1 VCGEGAVNE
10 SDRWGEGQVT
20 AVLRT
25 APRIVGSYDDGPSPT
40 DPCADS
46 APGRHPV
53 PINERFVE
61 TRPCFASSWIV
72 RAEDLNCPVQ
82 SARTVSGVRVSLCAP
97 PDASYGLYAVSPPE
111 YDLNPASLRALSDAM
126 KSILSDVPD
135 GIELRSVET
144 LRPHVLARAK
154 DLLYAHLA
162 SRTSDD
168 GAGHDIERESERL
181 AELMCKYTSGYG
193 VLETVLRD
201 PWVQDIYVDSPCWD
215 NPVQVVLRSDTG
227 IPVRQKCRTN
237 LYLGSRDVQAFVARI
252 KFETGLPFSEAH
264 PVLEADM
271 RHLGGRVTL
280 VGPPLSAR
288 GVSVAI
294 RKHSTSVWTLTR
306 LIANGTVSPLL
317 ASFLWACVI
326 GRRTLLLA
334 GSRGAGKTTLLTSL
348 LLEFPL
354 SQRIVLLED
363 TPEVPTARLQALGYD
378 IQALRFMGG
387 SAGSALS
394 AQEALRVSLRMGES
408 AIVVGEVRGEE
419 AKVLYESMRAGSA
432 GSSVLGTIHANS
444 AKGVLDRAVE
454 DLGVSERAFS
464 STDIVVVIGLI
475 RSPDGTRFQRRV
487 VEVVEV
493 RQAKEGL
500 ELVPLFAIQPG
511 CNCAKPT
518 SEFSDECRAMTGI
531 SEALGVSPSHMLSVI
546 RTRAHADQ
554 ILAETEIAPGREWDE
569 ARVRSNEILSARLF
583 NGDPEAGVKEW
594 KEWVDASSAE

>member
-1 VCGEGAVNE
+1 M
-10 SDRWGEGQVT
+10 T
-20 AVLRT
+20 TILRT
-25 APRIVGSYDDGPSPT
+25 LPRIVGSSEDGASLPE
-40 DPCADS
+40 PCADP
-46 APGRHPV
+46 APGRRSLSLD
-53 PINERFVE
+53 ERFVE

-72 RAEDLNCPVQ
+72 RAEGLGCPAL
-82 SARTVSGVRVSLCAP
+82 SSRTVSGVRVRLCAP
-97 PDASYGLYAVSPPE
+97 PDTSYGLYAVSPPE
-111 YDLNPASLRALSDAM
+111 YELNPASLHALSDAM
-126 KSILSDVPD
+126 KSILSNVPE

-162 SRTSDD
+162 SRASRDEPGD
-168 GAGHDIERESERL
+168 MIERESEHL
-181 AELMCKYTSGYG
+181 AELMCKYTAGYG
-193 VLETVLRD
+193 VLETMLRD

-237 LYLGSRDVQAFVARI
+237 LYLGSRDLQAFIARV

-280 VGPPLSAR
+280 VGPPLSAG
-288 GVSVAI
+288 GVSVAV

-378 IQALRFMGG
+378 IQALRFTGG
-387 SAGSALS
+387 SLENALS

-454 DLGVSERAFS
+454 DLGISERAFS

-475 RSPDGTRFQRRV
+475 RSPDGTRFQRRI

-493 RQAKEGL
+493 RQAREGL
-500 ELVPLFAIQPG
+500 ELVPLFACEPG

-518 SEFSDECRAMTGI
+518 AEFSDRCRAMAGI
-531 SEALGVSPSHMLSVI
+531 SEALGVSPPHMLSII

-554 ILAETEIAPGREWDE
+554 ILAETEIAPGRDWDE
-569 ARVRSNEILSARLF
+569 ARVRSNEVLSARLF
-583 NGDPEAGVKEW
+583 DGDPEAGVKEW
-594 KEWVDASSAE
+594 KEWVDASSAA